1 VTLRVRAHP
10 GPWTAS
16 FDRPGVVRIGRGRAA
31 DVRVGHQRVQG
42 RWTVSKEHVEV
53 RWDGARW
60 RTVNVSDKPGLL
72 AVYEP
77 GYEEV
82 PLEPGQSW
90 VPVRHR
96 WSYALGR
103 PGDRFHVVCVTSDHA
118 GPAVLPASAVALP
131 GDGAPERAAGDDD
144 EPTAGLDGTVALS
157 FTPLERE
164 VIVAYYAPFAELPR
178 PATLE
183 PRPHDEVAHRMGRS
197 RDSTRKAIER
207 VNQKIRAARDAPAIA
222 TGRNVSAEIGRWLA
236 RSGALDPDLVQAD

>member
-1 VTLRVRAHP
+1 VTLRVRVHP
-10 GPWTAS
+10 GPWTAG
-16 FDRPGVVRIGRGRAA
+16 FERPAVVRIGRGRSS

-42 RWTVSKEHVEV
+42 RWTVSSAHVEI
-53 RWDGARW
+53 RWDGTRW

-82 PLEPGQSW
+82 PLEPGRDW

-96 WSYALGR
+96 WSYAVGR
-103 PGDRFHVVCVTSDHA
+103 PGHRFHVVCVTADHR
-118 GPAVLPASAVALP
+118 GPATLP
-131 GDGAPERAAGDDD
+131 GPPLAGTDPAGDPAPADD
-144 EPTAGLDGTVALS
+144 EATAGLDGAVALR
-157 FTPLERE
+157 FTPLERD
-164 VIVAYYAPFAELPR
+164 VVRAYYRDFARLPR

-183 PRPHDEVAHRMGRS
+183 PRSHDEVAHRLGRS

-207 VNQKIRAARDAPAIA
+207 VNEKIATALDAPAIA